1 MAGFRRMVNDH
12 FNFEERGDEFYEDS
26 QDQHFE
32 EYSPSVCQRAMTST
46 PRPQSC
52 LQPPFQMV
60 SRRFHIPRQM
70 FTPSFFDTQLQNY
83 QERRTLTEEPSRPT
97 GNSKP
102 KKTQENAGQNR
113 WTLEETDALVYAWR
127 DSFVELESHKNPAA
141 WRKIVE
147 AVNKVGDGKSTDQ
160 AKKKLRN
167 LKDRYKEAKN
177 KNKRSGSA
185 RNLPKHYNV
194 FDKVL
199 GTRSV
204 IQLPEVR
211 ESGQGSAAIQLDNPP
226 NSEALGEQEEA
237 LEAEGGNVEESAPQP
252 KRSKKKKASKSAAS
266 KQLVDFLS
274 EMQKQQQ
281 ETMQQFL
288 DGMKEMEESS
298 RKQTANTLLEVAKIF
313 INSNKR
319 RRESSDGDDE

>member
-32 EYSPSVCQRAMTST
+32 EYSPSVCQRPMTST

-60 SRRFHIPRQM
+60 SRRFHTPRQM

-97 GNSKP
+97 ANSKP

-167 LKDRYKEAKN
+167 LKDRYKEAKD

-185 RNLPKHYNV
+185 RNLPKYYNV
-194 FDKVL
+194 FDEVL
-199 GTRSV
+199 STRSV

-252 KRSKKKKASKSAAS
+252 K
-266 KQLVDFLS
+266 
-274 EMQKQQQ
+274 
-281 ETMQQFL
+281 
-288 DGMKEMEESS
+288 
-298 RKQTANTLLEVAKIF
+298 
-313 INSNKR
+313 
-319 RRESSDGDDE
+319 